1 MLMNSSLR
9 RHGSHFSALI
19 SYFFQSKV
27 TVGIALNKLPV
38 VNSHEQP
45 LESSHDTQSW
55 MLSDAFELDANIANF
70 VYYGKT
76 RL

>member
-1 MLMNSSLR
+1 MN
-9 RHGSHFSALI
+9 
-19 SYFFQSKV
+19 K
-27 TVGIALNKLPV
+27 ALNKLPV

-55 MLSDAFELDANIANF
+55 MLSDAFELDTNTANF